1 LSSRRDR
8 VDREKDFEEKR
19 KAEKK
24 LSQNTNTKKARN
36 RIANFSFLKK
46 KLKKRKNANRSTID
60 RNIRMLKRI
69 AEYEKAFINEKKLL
83 IQKCKKDI
91 VVKR

>member
-1 LSSRRDR
+1 LSNRRDK
-8 VDREKDFEEKR
+8 VDRGRDFEEKR

-24 LSQNTNTKKARN
+24 FNQITNIKKARN
-36 RIANFSFLKK
+36 RIANFSLLKK
-46 KLKKRKNANRSTID
+46 KLKKRKNANRSTIN
-60 RNIRMLKRI
+60 RNIKLSKRI
-69 AEYEKAFINEKKLL
+69 AKYENAFINEKEFL